1 MQAITQ
7 LLATNISKH
16 KAKTLS
22 LMFSVTAS
30 TPTNMLQG
38 LRVVDSQALEDCG
51 GVFDT
56 IISTKTICFG
66 HLRIF

>member
-1 MQAITQ
+1 
-7 LLATNISKH
+7 
-16 KAKTLS
+16 
-22 LMFSVTAS
+22 MFSVTAS